1 MSRALFEHIAHLRTE
16 QVNPSS
22 TAIDTLSTE
31 ELLRLMNEEDQTV
44 ALAVREEIPMIATAV
59 EAIVGAFSRGG
70 RLIYVGA
77 GTSGRLGILDA
88 AECPPTFGVPATMVR
103 GIIAG
108 GTAAIFAA
116 QEGAEDDAAAGEA
129 AMIAEH
135 VTAMDV
141 VCGLSASGRT
151 PFVLGALAEAKRRGA
166 YTILI
171 TTNDRQQVQQ
181 FTNTADCIIAPNV
194 GPEIIAGSTRLKS
207 GTAQKMVLN
216 MLSTAAMIRV
226 GKTYGNI
233 MVDLQ
238 PLSAKLRERA
248 KGIIMRIAQTDYE
261 TASAHLA
268 MANGNVKI
276 ALVMLLAGCGS
287 DAAHQALK
295 DAGGSVRRA
304 VELYNA
310 AYCKSSSSH
319 A

>member
-1 MSRALFEHIAHLRTE
+1 MSRALFEQIARLRTE
-16 QVNPSS
+16 QANPSS
-22 TAIDTLSTE
+22 AAIDMLSTE
-31 ELLRLMNEEDQTV
+31 ELLRLMNEEDQKV

-59 EAIVGAFSRGG
+59 DAIADAFLRGG

-116 QEGAEDDAAAGEA
+116 QEGAEDDVAAGEA
-129 AMIAEH
+129 AMIAERI
-135 VTAMDV
+135 TAADV

-151 PFVLGALAEAKRRGA
+151 PFVLGALAEAKRHGA
-166 YTILI
+166 YTILV

-181 FTNTADCIIAPNV
+181 FTTAADCIIAPNV

-216 MLSTAAMIRV
+216 MLSTAAMIRI

-248 KGIIMRIAQTDYE
+248 KGIIMRIAHTDYE
-261 TASAHLA
+261 TASAYLTK
-268 MANGNVKI
+268 ANGNVKL
-276 ALVMLLAGCGS
+276 ALIMLLAGCDK
-287 DAAHQALK
+287 DAAYEVLK

-310 AYCKSSSSH
+310 AHRSSSSCS